1 MSHRIFNIE
10 EMEDLPSNL
19 KRELLLNP
27 SDLKI
32 LQVLFLAEEPVS
44 LNQILAA
51 VYRTFGEVWGRVSTG
66 KRLALIEKKGWV
78 QASLPDFFEL
88 TEEVREISGS
98 SLESIY
104 SSLDANEKEELP
116 LIEEVK
122 QKRKRRRD

>member
-1 MSHRIFNIE
+1 
-10 EMEDLPSNL
+10 MEDLPSNL